1 MFLNKFILTFAF
13 SSILLVAGE
22 NPDMSKTAH
31 ALEVGVATVDITPP
45 LGMPMRGYAS
55 RKELSNGIWDPLYA
69 KSIVLDDGNKRVS
82 LVVLDLIG
90 PPPKEVCER
99 IRQKAEK
106 ELQIS
111 TILFLAI
118 HTHAGP
124 DLKPDLPSKENPWLP
139 TLERNIYEVI
149 KNAAS
154 SKSPVTVEIG
164 YGSADISYDRRVV
177 KPDGT
182 VKMLWSNPD
191 REENTPV
198 DQTVGVAG
206 FKGMDGKWIAIL
218 VHYACHPVVF
228 EGSNLKYSAE
238 FPGVMRNYVEERLG
252 GTCLYLQGACGDIN
266 PYDRPKESNQDTYS
280 KLKQTGIALGKEVVR
295 IAESMKPVK
304 EDTLILSTN
313 QHITELKYRYDLK
326 DENVKEF
333 YIKQRGEK
341 YYEEL
346 IRNRPSV
353 IKAETPIVLL
363 GKEIAWVG
371 FPGEFF
377 DDFQIALRNRSPVPH
392 TFFLGYC
399 NDVFS
404 YFPTIQAASEGGYGA
419 SYSTYVEVGAGERL
433 VDNAIIR
440 LHTIAGNLKSFPD
453 R

>member
-13 SSILLVAGE
+13 SCLLLVAGE
-22 NPDMSKTAH
+22 NGGMSNTAL

-82 LVVLDLIG
+82 FVILDLIG
-90 PPPKEVCER
+90 PPPEEVRER
-99 IRQKAEK
+99 IRQKAEQ

-124 DLKPDLPSKENPWLP
+124 DLKPDLPSKKNPWLS

-149 KNAAS
+149 NNAVS

-177 KPDGT
+177 NPDGT
-182 VKMLWSNPD
+182 VKMLWSNPA
-191 REENTPV
+191 RQENTPV
-198 DQTVGVAG
+198 DQTVGIIG
-206 FKGMDGKWIAIL
+206 FKGTDGKWIAIL

-238 FPGVMRNYVEERLG
+238 FPGVMRNYVEKRLG
-252 GTCLYLQGACGDIN
+252 GTCLYLQGACGEIN
-266 PYDRPKESNQDTYS
+266 PYDRPKENNQDTYT

-304 EDTLILSTN
+304 EDKLILSTY
-313 QHITELKYRYDLK
+313 QYITELKYRYDLK

-333 YIKQRGEK
+333 YIKQRGKK

-346 IRNRPSV
+346 LRDRPSV

-363 GKEIAWVG
+363 GEEIAWVG

-377 DDFQIALRNRSPVPH
+377 DDFQIALRNRSPISH

-440 LHTIAGNLKSFPD
+440 LHTITGNLKSFPD

>member
-1 MFLNKFILTFAF
+1 MFLNKFVLTFAF
-13 SSILLVAGE
+13 SSILLAAGE
-22 NPDMSKTAH
+22 YADVSTTAH

-82 LVVLDLIG
+82 LVVLDLIS
-90 PPPKEVCER
+90 PPPEEVRER
-99 IRQKAEK
+99 IRLKAER
-106 ELQIS
+106 ELHIS
-111 TILFLAI
+111 TILFLAV

-124 DLKPDLPSKENPWLP
+124 DLKPDLPSKQNPWLP
-139 TLERNIYEVI
+139 TLERKVYEVI
-149 KNAAS
+149 ENAAS
-154 SKSPVTVEIG
+154 SKSPATVEIG

-177 KPDGT
+177 KPDGA
-182 VKMLWSNPD
+182 VKMLWSNPG
-191 REENTPV
+191 RQENTPV

-206 FKGMDGKWIAIL
+206 FKGADGKWIAIL
-218 VHYACHPVVF
+218 VHHACHPVVF

-238 FPGVMRNYVEERLG
+238 FPGVMRKYVEERLG
-252 GTCLYLQGACGDIN
+252 GACLYLQGACGEIN

-295 IAESMKPVK
+295 IAESMKPLK
-304 EDTLILSTN
+304 EDALILST
-313 QHITELKYRYDLK
+313 HHHVTELKYRYDLK
-326 DENVKEF
+326 DEKVKEF
-333 YIKQRGEK
+333 YIKRRGEK

-346 IRNRPSV
+346 IRDRPSV
-353 IKAETPIVLL
+353 IKAETPMVLL
-363 GKEIAWVG
+363 GEEIAWVG

-377 DDFQIALRNRSPVPH
+377 DDFQIDLRNRSPVPH

-419 SYSTYVEVGAGERL
+419 GYSTYVEVGAGERL
-433 VDNAIIR
+433 VDDAVIR
-440 LHTIAGNLKSFPD
+440 LHTITGNLKSVPE

>member
-22 NPDMSKTAH
+22 NPDVSKTAH

-82 LVVLDLIG
+82 FVVLDLIG

-139 TLERNIYEVI
+139 TLERNTYEVI
-149 KNAAS
+149 KNAAL
-154 SKSPVTVEIG
+154 SKSPVRVEIG

-206 FKGMDGKWIAIL
+206 FRGMDGKWIAIL

-238 FPGVMRNYVEERLG
+238 FPGVMRNYVEEHLG
-252 GTCLYLQGACGDIN
+252 GTCLYLQGACGEIN

-280 KLKQTGIALGKEVVR
+280 KLKQTGITLGKEVVR

-304 EDTLILSTN
+304 EDILILSTN
-313 QHITELKYRYDLK
+313 HHITELKYRYDLK

-377 DDFQIALRNRSPVPH
+377 DDFQIALRNRSPIPH

-433 VDNAIIR
+433 VDNAIIH
-440 LHTIAGNLKSFPD
+440 LHTITGNLKSFPD

>member
-1 MFLNKFILTFAF
+1 MFLNKFILTFAI

-22 NPDMSKTAH
+22 NGGMSKNAH

-45 LGMPMRGYAS
+45 LGMPMRGYSS

-69 KSIVLDDGNKRVS
+69 KSIVFDDGNKCVS
-82 LVVLDLIG
+82 FVVLDLIG
-90 PPPKEVCER
+90 PPPKDVCER

-106 ELQIS
+106 ELQVS
-111 TILFLAI
+111 SILFLAI

-124 DLKPDLPSKENPWLP
+124 DLKPDLPSKEKPWLP
-139 TLERNIYEVI
+139 TLEAKIYEVI
-149 KNAAS
+149 NHAVS

-177 KPDGT
+177 NPDGT

-191 REENTPV
+191 RVKNTPV
-198 DQTVGVAG
+198 DQTVGVVG
-206 FKGMDGKWIAIL
+206 FKAKDGKWIAIL

-238 FPGVMRNYVEERLG
+238 FPGVMRNYVDECLG
-252 GTCLYLQGACGDIN
+252 GTCLYLQGACGEIN
-266 PYDRPKESNQDTYS
+266 PYDRPRESNQDTYM

-295 IAESMKPVK
+295 ITKSMKPVK
-304 EDTLILSTN
+304 EDTLSLRTYQYTTN
-313 QHITELKYRYDLK
+313 LKYRYDLNNEK
-326 DENVKEF
+326 VKEF
-333 YIKQRGEK
+333 YIKQGGKE
-341 YYEEL
+341 YYEKL
-346 IRNRPSV
+346 LRDRPSI

-377 DDFQIALRNRSPVPH
+377 DDFQIALRNRSPIPN

-440 LHTIAGNLKSFPD
+440 LHTITGNLKPFPD

>member
-22 NPDMSKTAH
+22 NGDMSKTAH

-69 KSIVLDDGNKRVS
+69 KSIVLDDGNKRAS
-82 LVVLDLIG
+82 LVVLDLIS

-149 KNAAS
+149 NNAAS

-177 KPDGT
+177 NPDGT

-198 DQTVGVAG
+198 DQTVGVTG

-238 FPGVMRNYVEERLG
+238 FPGVMRKYVEERLG
-252 GTCLYLQGACGDIN
+252 GTCLYLQGACGEIN

-304 EDTLILSTN
+304 EDTLILSTYH
-313 QHITELKYRYDLK
+313 HITELKYRYDLK
-326 DENVKEF
+326 DEKVKEF

-346 IRNRPSV
+346 IRDRPSV

-363 GKEIAWVG
+363 GEEIAWVG

-377 DDFQIALRNRSPVPH
+377 DDFQIALRNRSPIPH

-440 LHTIAGNLKSFPD
+440 LHTITGNLKSFPE

>member
-1 MFLNKFILTFAF
+1 MFLNRFILIFAS
-13 SSILLVAGE
+13 SSILLVVGG
-22 NPDMSKTAH
+22 NGDMSTTAH

-55 RKELSNGIWDPLYA
+55 RKKLSNGIWDPLYA
-69 KSIVLDDGNKRVS
+69 KSIVLDDGNKRAS
-82 LVVLDLIG
+82 LVVLDLIS
-90 PPPKEVCER
+90 PPPKEARER

-139 TLERNIYEVI
+139 TLEKNTYEVI

-154 SKSPVTVEIG
+154 SKSSVTVEIG

-177 KPDGT
+177 NPDGT
-182 VKMLWSNPD
+182 VEMLWSNPD

-238 FPGVMRNYVEERLG
+238 FPGVMRKYVEERLG
-252 GTCLYLQGACGDIN
+252 GTCLYLQGACGEIN

-295 IAESMKPVK
+295 IAESMKPVE
-304 EDTLILSTN
+304 EDSLTLSTY
-313 QHITELKYRYDLK
+313 QHVTELKYRYDLR
-326 DENVKEF
+326 DEKVKEF
-333 YIKQRGEK
+333 YIKQRGEE

-346 IRNRPSV
+346 IRDRPSV
-353 IKAETPIVLL
+353 IEAETPIVLL
-363 GKEIAWVG
+363 GAEIAWVG

-377 DDFQIALRNRSPVPH
+377 DDFQIALRNRSPIPH

-433 VDNAIIR
+433 VDNVIIR
-440 LHTIAGNLKSFPD
+440 LHTITGNLSSFPE

>member
-1 MFLNKFILTFAF
+1 MFLNKFILTFA
-13 SSILLVAGE
+13 SCVLLIAGE
-22 NPDMSKTAH
+22 IPDISETAY

-45 LGMPMRGYAS
+45 LGMPMRGYAA
-55 RKELSNGIWDPLYA
+55 RKELSNGIWDPLYV
-69 KSIVLDDGNKRVS
+69 KSIVFDDGKKRVS
-82 LVVLDLIG
+82 FVVLDLIG
-90 PPPKEVCER
+90 LPPKGVRER
-99 IRQKAEK
+99 ISRKADK

-111 TILFLAI
+111 NILFLAV

-139 TLERNIYEVI
+139 TLERNIYKVI
-149 KNAAS
+149 KNAVK

-177 KPDGT
+177 NPDGT
-182 VKMLWSNPD
+182 VEMLWRNPD
-191 REENTPV
+191 RKKNTPV
-198 DQTVGVAG
+198 DQTIGVAG
-206 FKGMDGKWIAIL
+206 FKAMDGKWIAIL
-218 VHYACHPVVF
+218 VHHACHPVIF

-238 FPGVMRNYVEERLG
+238 FPGFMRKYVEQHLG
-252 GTCLYLQGACGDIN
+252 GTCLYLQGACGEIN
-266 PYDRPKESNQDTYS
+266 PYDRPRESNQDTYS
-280 KLKQTGIALGKEVVR
+280 KVKQTGIALGKEVVH

-304 EDTLILSTN
+304 EDKLTLRTYELIN
-313 QHITELKYRYDLK
+313 ELKYRFDLK
-326 DENVKEF
+326 DEKVKEF

-346 IRNRPSV
+346 IRDRPSL

-363 GKEIAWVG
+363 GEEIAWVG

-377 DDFQIALRNRSPVPH
+377 DDFQIALRKRSPIPH

-440 LHTIAGNLKSFPD
+440 LHTMVGNLKSVPD

>member
-1 MFLNKFILTFAF
+1 MCNQLI
-13 SSILLVAGE
+13 SI
-22 NPDMSKTAH
+22 PQPPAH
-31 ALEVGVATVDITPP
+31 EAP
-45 LGMPMRGYAS
+45 RGL
-55 RKELSNGIWDPLYA
+55 RP
-69 KSIVLDDGNKRVS
+69 
-82 LVVLDLIG
+82 
-90 PPPKEVCER
+90 
-99 IRQKAEK
+99 
-106 ELQIS
+106 
-111 TILFLAI
+111 
-118 HTHAGP
+118 
-124 DLKPDLPSKENPWLP
+124 
-139 TLERNIYEVI
+139 
-149 KNAAS
+149 
-154 SKSPVTVEIG
+154 PVTIEIG

-177 KPDGT
+177 NPDGT
-182 VKMLWSNPD
+182 VKMLWSNPG

-238 FPGVMRNYVEERLG
+238 FPGVMRKYVEQRLG
-252 GTCLYLQGACGDIN
+252 GACLYLQGACGEIN

-295 IAESMKPVK
+295 IVESMKPVK
-304 EDTLILSTN
+304 EDTLMLSTY
-313 QHITELKYRYDLK
+313 HYITELKYRYDLK
-326 DENVKEF
+326 DEKVKEF
-333 YIKQRGEK
+333 YIKQRGEE

-346 IRNRPSV
+346 IRDRPSV
-353 IKAETPIVLL
+353 IKTETPIVLL
-363 GKEIAWVG
+363 GEEIAWVG

-377 DDFQIALRNRSPVPH
+377 DDFQIALRNRSPIAH

-440 LHTIAGNLKSFPD
+440 LHTITGNLSSFPE

>member
-82 LVVLDLIG
+82 FVVLDLIG

-238 FPGVMRNYVEERLG
+238 FPGVMRKYVEERLG

-304 EDTLILSTN
+304 EDTLILSTY

-377 DDFQIALRNRSPVPH
+377 DDFQIALRNRSPIPH

>member
-1 MFLNKFILTFAF
+1 MFLNKFILTFA
-13 SSILLVAGE
+13 SSCILLVAGE
-22 NPDMSKTAH
+22 NGSMSKTAH

-45 LGMPMRGYAS
+45 LGMHMRGYAS

-82 LVVLDLIG
+82 FVVLDLIS

-111 TILFLAI
+111 TILFLAV

-149 KNAAS
+149 NNAVLS
-154 SKSPVTVEIG
+154 TSPVTVEVG

-177 KPDGT
+177 NPDGT
-182 VKMLWSNPD
+182 VKMLWRNPD

-198 DQTVGVAG
+198 DQTVGVVG

-218 VHYACHPVVF
+218 VHYACHPVIF

-238 FPGVMRNYVEERLG
+238 FPGFMRKYVDERLG
-252 GTCLYLQGACGDIN
+252 GTCFYLQGACGEIN
-266 PYDRPKESNQDTYS
+266 PYDRPKESKQDTYS
-280 KLKQTGIALGKEVVR
+280 KVKQTGITLGKEVVR

-304 EDTLILSTN
+304 EDTFILSTY
-313 QHITELKYRYDLK
+313 QYITNLKYRYDLK
-326 DENVKEF
+326 NEKVKEF

-346 IRNRPSV
+346 IRDRPPV

-363 GKEIAWVG
+363 GEEIAWVG

-377 DDFQIALRNRSPVPH
+377 DDFQIALRNRSPIPH

-399 NDVFS
+399 NNVFS

-433 VDNAIIR
+433 VDNAIIC
-440 LHTIAGNLKSFPD
+440 LHTMVGNLKSFPD

>member
-82 LVVLDLIG
+82 FVVLDLIG

-99 IRQKAEK
+99 IRRKAGK

-252 GTCLYLQGACGDIN
+252 GACLYLQGACGDIN

>member
-1 MFLNKFILTFAF
+1 MFMNKFILTLAC

-22 NPDMSKTAH
+22 NGGISTTAH
-31 ALEVGVATVDITPP
+31 ALEVGVATIDITPP

-82 LVVLDLIG
+82 LVVLDLIS
-90 PPPKEVCER
+90 PPPKDVRER

-124 DLKPDLPSKENPWLP
+124 DLKPDLPSKEKPWLP
-139 TLERNIYEVI
+139 TLEKKIYEVI
-149 KNAAS
+149 NNAVS
-154 SKSPVTVEIG
+154 SKSPATVEIG
-164 YGSADISYDRRVV
+164 YGSSDISYDRRVV
-177 KPDGT
+177 NPDGT
-182 VKMLWSNPD
+182 VNMLWRNPD
-191 REENTPV
+191 REKNTPV
-198 DQTVGVAG
+198 DQTVGLVG
-206 FKGMDGKWIAIL
+206 FKAKDGKWIAIL
-218 VHYACHPVVF
+218 VHHACHPVIF

-238 FPGVMRNYVEERLG
+238 FPGFMRKYVEQRLG
-252 GTCLYLQGACGDIN
+252 GTCLYLQGACGEIN
-266 PYDRPKESNQDTYS
+266 PYDRPRETNQDTYS
-280 KLKQTGIALGKEVVR
+280 KVKQTGIALGKEVVR
-295 IAESMKPVK
+295 IVESMKPLK
-304 EDTLILSTN
+304 EDALRLSTN
-313 QHITELKYRYDLK
+313 KYITSLKYRYDLK
-326 DENVKEF
+326 DENVKQF

-346 IRNRPSV
+346 LRDRPSV
-353 IKAETPIVLL
+353 IKAKIPIVLL
-363 GKEIAWVG
+363 GEEIAWVG

-377 DDFQIALRNRSPVPH
+377 DDFQIALRKRSPIPH

-433 VDNAIIR
+433 VDNAIIL
-440 LHTIAGNLKSFPD
+440 LHQLTGNLKSFPD

>member
-13 SSILLVAGE
+13 SCILLVTGE
-22 NPDMSKTAH
+22 HGGMSKTAH

-69 KSIVLDDGNKRVS
+69 KSIVFDDGNKLVS
-82 LVVLDLIG
+82 FVVLDLIG

-124 DLKPDLPSKENPWLP
+124 DLKTDLPSKENPWLP

-149 KNAAS
+149 NNAAS

-177 KPDGT
+177 NLDGT
-182 VKMLWSNPD
+182 VKMLWSNPN

-252 GTCLYLQGACGDIN
+252 GTCLYLQGACGEIN
-266 PYDRPKESNQDTYS
+266 PYDRPKESNQDTYL
-280 KLKQTGIALGKEVVR
+280 KLKQTGITLGKEVVR

-304 EDTLILSTN
+304 EDTLILSTY

-346 IRNRPSV
+346 IRDRPSV

-363 GKEIAWVG
+363 GEEIAWVG

-377 DDFQIALRNRSPVPH
+377 DDFQIALRNRSPIPH

-433 VDNAIIR
+433 VDNAIIC
-440 LHTIAGNLKSFPD
+440 LHTMIGNLKSFPD